1 MINDHKT
8 TESEEWKIQLNMHAN
23 FISCNDTGETRIINT
38 LSANEEIML
47 GNETDNI
54 ITNLFKSF

>member
-23 FISCNDTGETRIINT
+23 FISSNDTGETRIINT

>member
-23 FISCNDTGETRIINT
+23 FISSNDTAETRIINT

>member
-1 MINDHKT
+1 MINDYKT
-8 TESEEWKIQLNMHAN
+8 TESEEWKIKLNMHAN
-23 FISCNDTGETRIINT
+23 FISSNDTGETRLINT